1 MKKDSKKKEK
11 KEGFIKGVINEIKQ
25 VRWPNKKE
33 MGKYSLAVL
42 LCIIFL
48 SIFFTLSDV
57 IISIVKSFLGGL

>member
-11 KEGFIKGVINEIKQ
+11 KEGFFKGVVSEIKQ

-42 LCIIFL
+42 LCIIIL
-48 SIFFTLSDV
+48 SVFFTASDV
-57 IISIVKSFLGGL
+57 VISAVKSFLGGL